1 MAQVQSIE
9 GTWDELL
16 QHAAEFQGKKLR
28 LTVVAD
34 EQPEPQNLAEFLGD
48 FIGCIE
54 GSGANN
60 SEESGTM
67 YSAHL
72 VEKHKEHHL

>member
-34 EQPEPQNLAEFLGD
+34 EQPEPQNLADFLGD
-48 FIGCIE
+48 FIGCID
-54 GSGANN
+54 G
-60 SEESGTM
+60 SEENFSEDTGEKF
-67 YSAHL
+67 SAYL
-72 VEKHKEHHL
+72 VEKHKDHRL

>member
-1 MAQVQSIE
+1 MGQALSIE
-9 GTWDELL
+9 GTWDELA

-28 LTVVAD
+28 LTIVDD
-34 EQPEPQNLAEFLGD
+34 EETVPQNLADFLGD

-60 SEESGTM
+60 SEDTGKKFGS
-67 YSAHL
+67 HVL
-72 VEKHKEHHL
+72 EKHKEHHL